1 MYCFKMHRQCQAV
14 GKALGLGQET
24 MCEAQGL
31 HLLTRCTTW
40 GKFPSLSHLSA
51 FILNTIA

>member
-31 HLLTRCTTW
+31 HLLTHCTTW